1 MQAYLQYRR
10 IGQAVQKQI
19 DEYPELSQLDTDPG
33 TPDPASPEA
42 TIPENGNET
51 KKLPPG
57 VTLQT
62 RMDGNTGICAP
73 VYMVDWTDDD
83 DPLNPLNY
91 TLGMRIAATMN
102 VTALAFIVGAA
113 SSIQSGVLPQNA
125 AAFGVS
131 HVVASLATGIYL
143 LGFGT
148 GSLVSGPLSEI
159 LGRNAV
165 YAGSLTI
172 FMIFVMASGLAP
184 NIGAQLAFRFLAGVF
199 GCPPLTCA
207 GGTVADLWKPLEKT
221 LVFPVYAI
229 LSFGGPVLGPVIAS
243 WMGQG
248 VLSWRW
254 TNWIILIG
262 SGLIMA
268 TLVLFQPETYS
279 HLILKWKAQQLRAH
293 TGNARFRAEMELE
306 KTALMSR
313 MAVGCL
319 REFQLTVHEP
329 IVLLISLYMT
339 IIYIVLFTFF
349 DGYEFIFSDVHGLSQ
364 GLTNI
369 VWVAMYTGIMLAGLL
384 VPVIYRWT
392 KKEFLQAKADA
403 GGDTKA
409 VHTRPENRLW
419 FAMMGCPFI
428 PIGLFWM
435 GWTDYVCFLVLYCFL
450 VDRNGRETNKIELD
464 LDLVSYRGLRG
475 LRVWH
480 HYRVYLE
487 LHVHHRFVQHL
498 RCVCAGLHDCLA
510 VYRSRRNDRRGSAVL
525 SEHGRSLYLDH
536 FGVYQCCHDSRAVC
550 VLSLRAC
557 YSGLE

>member
-19 DEYPELSQLDTDPG
+19 DDYPELGNLDK
-33 TPDPASPEA
+33 DPASPAETEA
-42 TIPENGNET
+42 EAKPEDDNPS
-51 KKLPPG
+51 KRLPPG
-57 VTLQT
+57 ITLQN
-62 RMDGNTGICAP
+62 RVDGNTGESAQ
-73 VYMVDWTDDD
+73 VYVVDWTDDND
-83 DPLNPLNY
+83 SLSPLNY
-91 TLGMRIAATMN
+91 TLAARLAATMN

-125 AAFGVS
+125 DAFGVS
-131 HVVASLATGIYL
+131 HVVASLATGMYL

-184 NIGAQLAFRFLAGVF
+184 NIGAQLAFRFLAGIF

-221 LVFPVYAI
+221 LIFPVYAI

-254 TNWIILIG
+254 TNWIILIA
-262 SGLIMA
+262 SGLVMVM
-268 TLVLFQPETYS
+268 LVLFQPETYS
-279 HLILKWKAQQLRAH
+279 QLILKWKAQQLRAR
-293 TGNARFRAEMELE
+293 TGNPRFRSEMDLE
-306 KTALMSR
+306 KTALVSR

-369 VWVAMYTGIMLAGLL
+369 TWVAMYTGIMLAGLL
-384 VPVIYRWT
+384 VPLIYRWT
-392 KKEFLQAKADA
+392 KKEFLQAKAEA

-419 FAMMGCPFI
+419 FAMMGCPLI

-435 GWTDYVCFLVLYCFL
+435 GWTDYVCSSCIYGWINEAN
-450 VDRNGRETNKIELD
+450 RNRARSQFGPPSWPPASS
-464 LDLVSYRGLRG
+464 VS
-475 LRVWH
+475 
-480 HYRVYLE
+480 
-487 LHVHHRFVQHL
+487 
-498 RCVCAGLHDCLA
+498 APSPCL
-510 VYRSRRNDRRGSAVL
+510 
-525 SEHGRSLYLDH
+525 
-536 FGVYQCCHDSRAVC
+536 SRATCTSSTRTVS
-550 VLSLRAC
+550 SLRLRWA
-557 YSGLE
+557 S

>member
-1 MQAYLQYRR
+1 MTAQKTMQAYLQYRR

-19 DEYPELSQLDTDPG
+19 DDYPELGNLDK
-33 TPDPASPEA
+33 DPASPAETEA
-42 TIPENGNET
+42 EAKPEDDNPS
-51 KKLPPG
+51 KRLPPG
-57 VTLQT
+57 ITLQN
-62 RMDGNTGICAP
+62 RVDGNTGESAQ
-73 VYMVDWTDDD
+73 VYVVDWTDDND
-83 DPLNPLNY
+83 SLSPLNY
-91 TLGMRIAATMN
+91 TLAARLAATMN

-125 AAFGVS
+125 DAFGVS
-131 HVVASLATGIYL
+131 HVVASLATGMYL

-184 NIGAQLAFRFLAGVF
+184 NIGAQLAFRFLAGIF

-221 LVFPVYAI
+221 LIFPVYAI

-254 TNWIILIG
+254 TNWIILIA
-262 SGLIMA
+262 SGLVMVM
-268 TLVLFQPETYS
+268 LVLFQPETYS
-279 HLILKWKAQQLRAH
+279 QLILKWKAQQLRAR
-293 TGNARFRAEMELE
+293 TGNPRFRSEMDLE
-306 KTALMSR
+306 KTALVSR

-369 VWVAMYTGIMLAGLL
+369 TWVAMYTGIMLAGLL
-384 VPVIYRWT
+384 VPLIYRWT
-392 KKEFLQAKADA
+392 KKEFLQAKAEA

-419 FAMMGCPFI
+419 FAMMGCPLI

-435 GWTDYVCFLVLYCFL
+435 GWTDYVCSSCIYGWINEAN
-450 VDRNGRETNKIELD
+450 RNRARSQFGPPSWPPASS
-464 LDLVSYRGLRG
+464 VS
-475 LRVWH
+475 
-480 HYRVYLE
+480 
-487 LHVHHRFVQHL
+487 
-498 RCVCAGLHDCLA
+498 APSPCL
-510 VYRSRRNDRRGSAVL
+510 
-525 SEHGRSLYLDH
+525 
-536 FGVYQCCHDSRAVC
+536 SRATCTSSTRTVS
-550 VLSLRAC
+550 SLRLRWA
-557 YSGLE
+557 S